1 MSTAFVL
8 MTAMPPTKGH
18 LHLIQFAC
26 AVADEVCLMVGT
38 QPGEPYVEE
47 RVAALRAATERM
59 PVRVANI
66 HRTLPQR
73 PEDAADFWPM
83 WRGFLRE
90 LGMREHGDFIVASDP
105 YGAKLA
111 EITGGEFIPYDVERS
126 IYPTRATAIRE
137 NPLRHFDE
145 ILPEFQPYLR
155 QRVTILGAESTGKTT
170 LSCDLATALDCH
182 WLPEWARPYLE
193 QTTTPEVDLPKM
205 RAIWRGQRA
214 LQRQGRLLLDKPF
227 VIQDTD
233 LFATVGFWKQWQPS
247 TLPRALIAD
256 ALADRSDLYL
266 LTPANIPFEAD
277 PLRYGG
283 DVRETPDSYW
293 LHLAEE
299 HGLNYRVIEAA
310 GREERVAEASV
321 AMRDHFTAAVP
332 IGYQRRGQ

>member
-26 AVADEVCLMVGT
+26 AVADEVCLVVGT
-38 QPGEPYVEE
+38 QPGEPYAAE
-47 RVAALRAATERM
+47 RVQALRAATERM
-59 PVRVANI
+59 PVRVANV

-83 WRGFLRE
+83 WLGFLRE
-90 LGMREHGDFIVASDP
+90 LGMRQEGDFIVASEP

-126 IYPTRATAIRE
+126 IYPARATAIRE
-137 NPLRHFDE
+137 DPLGHFDQ

-170 LSCDLATALDCH
+170 LSRDLASALGGH

-193 QTTTPEVDLPKM
+193 RTATPEVDLPKM

-214 LQRQGRLLLDKPF
+214 LQLQGLRLLDKPF
-227 VIQDTD
+227 VLQDTD
-233 LFATVGFWKQWQPS
+233 LFATVGYWKQWQPS
-247 TLPRALIAD
+247 TLPDGLLED

-266 LTPANIPFEAD
+266 MTRANIPFEAD

-293 LHLAEE
+293 LQLAEE
-299 HGLNYRVIEAA
+299 HGLNYRVIEAT
-310 GREERVAEASV
+310 GRERRVAEASA
-321 AMRDHFTAAVP
+321 AMREHFAVTVP
-332 IGYQRRGQ
+332 IGYRRTGQ